1 MLHCKLCFL
10 YSIGSGKQ
18 LDCSRTT
25 VRDVYTDYTV
35 MLVLAPSNFR

>member
-1 MLHCKLCFL
+1 MLHYKLCFL

-18 LDCSRTT
+18 LDCSGTT
-25 VRDVYTDYTV
+25 VRVVYTDYTV